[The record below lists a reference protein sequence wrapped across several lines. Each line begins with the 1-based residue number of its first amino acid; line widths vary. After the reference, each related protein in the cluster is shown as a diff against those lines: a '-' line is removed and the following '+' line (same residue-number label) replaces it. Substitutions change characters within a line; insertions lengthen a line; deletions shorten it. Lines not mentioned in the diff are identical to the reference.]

1 MNVALFS
8 DTYPP
13 EINGVA
19 TSTFNLRKTLLAHG
33 EKVIVVTTNPF
44 SNKVTYEDGVL
55 RIPGLDVKKLYNY
68 RMSSFYSPEGMKI
81 IERFKPDIVHCQ
93 TDAGIGI
100 FGTIVASKF
109 HCGMVYTFHTCLED
123 YAYYITHGH
132 FDRAARHIIR
142 FYFKGQSIRFG
153 EFIAPS
159 DKIKDYLRSIQIDS
173 SVSVIPTGI
182 ELDRFSNRNR
192 NEEDVAMLKAKLGI
206 APDDFVILSLGRI
219 AKEKSIDVLLRG
231 YAKFLR
237 SPQQKRTKFLVIGWG
252 PAENELKELAG
263 RLGIDDSVIFGGACK
278 PDETQ
283 RYYHLGD
290 CFASA
295 SITETQGLTFMEAMA
310 AELPV
315 LARYDDNLIGTIKE
329 GETGFF
335 FNDEDDFAEKLAF
348 LIDLPLDKRKKII
361 DNALDAID
369 PYSMERFYRNVM
381 EVYRRVWKANW

>member
-1 MNVALFS
+1 MNVLLCS

-19 TSTFNLRKTLLAHG
+19 TSTFNLRKTLIAHG
-33 EKVIVVTTNPF
+33 ENVLVVTTNPF
-44 SNKVTYEDGVL
+44 SNKVTLENGVL
-55 RIPGLDVKKLYNY
+55 RIPGIYLKKLYGY
-68 RMSSFYSPEGMKI
+68 RLSNFYSKDAMKI

-93 TDAGIGI
+93 TDVGVGI
-100 FGTIVASKF
+100 FGTIAASRF
-109 HCGMVYTFHTCLED
+109 HCGMVYTFHTMLED
-123 YAYYITHGH
+123 YAYYITHGY

-142 FYFKGQSIRFG
+142 FYFKGQAIRFN

-173 SVSVIPTGI
+173 SISVIPTGI
-182 ELDRFSNRNR
+182 ELDRFAVKNKN
-192 NEEDVAMLKAKLGI
+192 NEDVATLKAKFGI
-206 APDDFVILSLGRI
+206 DPSDYVILSLGRI

-231 YAKFLR
+231 YAKFLQ
-237 SPQQKRTKFLVIGWG
+237 SPQKRRTKFLIIGWG

-263 RLGIDDSVIFGGACK
+263 RLGIEDSVVFGGACK

-290 CFASA
+290 CFVSA

-335 FNDEDDFAEKLAF
+335 FNSEEDFAAKLGF
-348 LIDLPLDKRKKII
+348 LIDLPEEKRKKII
-361 DNALDAID
+361 DAALKAID
-369 PYSMERFYRNVM
+369 PYSMEKFYQNAM
-381 EVYRRVWKANW
+381 GVYRRVWKANW

>member
-1 MNVALFS
+1 MNVLLCS

-19 TSTFNLRKTLLAHG
+19 TSTFNLRKTLIAHG
-33 EKVIVVTTNPF
+33 ENVLVVTTNPF
-44 SNKVTYEDGVL
+44 SNKVTLENGVL
-55 RIPGLDVKKLYNY
+55 RIPGIYLKKLYGY
-68 RMSSFYSPEGMKI
+68 RLSNFYSKDAMKI

-93 TDAGIGI
+93 TDVGVGI
-100 FGTIVASKF
+100 FGTIAASRF
-109 HCGMVYTFHTCLED
+109 HCGMVYTFHTMLED
-123 YAYYITHGH
+123 YAYYITHGY

-142 FYFKGQSIRFG
+142 FYFKGQAIRFN

-173 SVSVIPTGI
+173 SISVIPTGI
-182 ELDRFSNRNR
+182 ELDRFAVKNKN
-192 NEEDVAMLKAKLGI
+192 NEDAAALKAKFGI
-206 APDDFVILSLGRI
+206 DSSDYVILSLGRI

-231 YAKFLR
+231 YAKFLQ
-237 SPQQKRTKFLVIGWG
+237 SPQKRRTKFLIIGWG

-263 RLGIDDSVIFGGACK
+263 RLGIEDNVVFGGACK

-290 CFASA
+290 CFVSA

-335 FNDEDDFAEKLAF
+335 FNSEDDFAAKLGF
-348 LIDLPLDKRKKII
+348 LIDLPEEKRKKII
-361 DNALDAID
+361 DAALKAID
-369 PYSMERFYRNVM
+369 PYSMEKFYQNAM
-381 EVYRRVWKANW
+381 GVYRRVWKANW

>member
-33 EKVIVVTTNPF
+33 ENVLVVTTNPF

-55 RIPGLDVKKLYNY
+55 RIPGIDAKKLYNY
-68 RMSSFYSPEGMKI
+68 RVSGFYSQEGMKI
-81 IERFKPDIVHCQ
+81 IERFKPDVVHCQ

-100 FGTIVASKF
+100 FGVITAGRF
-109 HCGMVYTFHTCLED
+109 HCGMVYTFHTMIED

-142 FYFKGQSIRFG
+142 FYFKGQSIRFN

-173 SVSVIPTGI
+173 SISIIPTGI
-182 ELDRFSNRNR
+182 ELDRFSPSRRNA
-192 NEEDVAMLKAKLGI
+192 DDIAMLKAKFGI
-206 APDDFVILSLGRI
+206 DPKDFVILSLGRI

-231 YAKFLR
+231 YAKFLQT
-237 SPQQKRTKFLVIGWG
+237 PQKRNTKFLIIGWG
-252 PAENELKELAG
+252 PAEDELKDLAG
-263 RLGIDDSVIFGGACK
+263 HLGIEDHVVFGGACK
-278 PDETQ
+278 PEETQ

-315 LARYDDNLIGTIKE
+315 LARYDDNLVGTIKE

-335 FNDEDDFAEKLAF
+335 FNDEDDFSEKLNF
-348 LIDLPLDKRKKII
+348 LLDLPEGKKQTII
-361 DNALDAID
+361 SAALRAID
-369 PYSMERFYRNVM
+369 PYSMERFYQNVM

>member
-19 TSTFNLRKTLLAHG
+19 TSTFNLRKTLLTHG

>member
-1 MNVALFS
+1 MNVLLCS

-33 EKVIVVTTNPF
+33 EKVLVVTTNPF
-44 SNKVTYEDGVL
+44 SNKVTFENGVL
-55 RIPGLDVKKLYNY
+55 RIPGIYLKKFYGY
-68 RMSSFYSPEGMKI
+68 RMSNFYSKEAMKI

-93 TDAGIGI
+93 TDIGVGI
-100 FGTIVASKF
+100 FGTIVASRF
-109 HCGMVYTFHTCLED
+109 HCGMVYTFHTMLED
-123 YAYYITHGH
+123 YSYYITHGY

-142 FYFKGQSIRFG
+142 FYFKGQSVRFN

-173 SVSVIPTGI
+173 SISVIPTGI
-182 ELDRFSNRNR
+182 ELDRFAIKNKND
-192 NEEDVAMLKAKLGI
+192 EDVSALKAKLGI
-206 APDDFVILSLGRI
+206 EPDDFVILSLGRI

-231 YAKFLR
+231 YAKFLQ
-237 SPQQKRTKFLVIGWG
+237 SPQKRRTKFLIIGWG
-252 PAENELKELAG
+252 PAENELKELSG
-263 RLGIDDSVIFGGACK
+263 RLGIEDNVIFGGACK

-335 FNDEDDFAEKLAF
+335 FNNEGDFAEKLAF
-348 LIDLPLDKRKKII
+348 LIDLPNEKRRKII
-361 DNALDAID
+361 DEAIKAID
-369 PYSMERFYRNVM
+369 PYSMEKFYQNAM
-381 EVYRRVWKANW
+381 GVYRRVWKANW

>member
-33 EKVIVVTTNPF
+33 EKAIVVTTNPF

-142 FYFKGQSIRFG
+142 FYFKGQSIRFS

-237 SPQQKRTKFLVIGWG
+237 SPQQKRTKFLIIGWG

-348 LIDLPLDKRKKII
+348 LIDLPSDKRKKII
-361 DNALDAID
+361 DNALNAID